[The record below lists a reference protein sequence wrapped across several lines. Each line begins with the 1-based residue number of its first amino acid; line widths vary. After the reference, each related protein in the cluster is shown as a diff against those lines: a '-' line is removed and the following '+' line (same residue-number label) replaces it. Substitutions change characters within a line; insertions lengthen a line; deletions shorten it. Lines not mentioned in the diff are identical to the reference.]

1 MTRNNNVCL
10 VVAYSIG
17 VYITI
22 KNLVVILKFMLN
34 NPSEFRREIMKMG
47 VRVLRP
53 KEFKALLSGCP
64 KQEYRTMLQAMLYT
78 GMRYIELQRFQ
89 KYPSWFDGE
98 FIHLPRMADRK
109 VKRTQR
115 ERWVRLNQVGKTI
128 IEYFTQL
135 KKPLPSYQSW
145 SMNLKCWAR
154 RVGLSEPGLS
164 AKCTRKTW
172 ESWLVFYYHQ
182 QLPMILL
189 SQGHNTITS
198 IQHYMNVPFTETDRI
213 EMKNYVEGWI

>member
-1 MTRNNNVCL
+1 MKRYRK
-10 VVAYSIG
+10 VANLMRYP
-17 VYITI
+17 YIIYKSI
-22 KNLVVILKFMLN
+22 KNLVVILLFMLN
-34 NPSEFRREIMKMG
+34 NPNDFRREILKVG

-64 KQEYRTMLQAMLYT
+64 KPEYRTMLQAMLYT
-78 GMRYIELQRFQ
+78 GMRYIEMQRFK

-128 IEYFTQL
+128 IEYFINL
-135 KKPLPSYQSW
+135 KKPLPTYQSW
-145 SMNLKCWAR
+145 SMNLKCWAKR
-154 RVGLSEPGLS
+154 SGLNTPGLS

-172 ESWLVFYYHQ
+172 ESWLVYYYPQH
-182 QLPMILL
+182 LPHILL
-189 SQGHNTITS
+189 SQGHNSLTS
-198 IQHYMNVPFTETDRI
+198 IQHYMNIPFTETDRI
-213 EMKNYVEGWI
+213 EMRNYVEGWI